1 MTHAVSLRR
10 MAENQVVFRKMN
22 EQAKTFVDELARIAD
37 EDERMK
43 DMRHDDKTLQFY
55 CECSD
60 EDCRLRI
67 AIQPSVYNKI
77 HAQPDHFAILPGHN
91 LPAIESV
98 VEQHD
103 SFIVVK
109 KFSIPSQD
117 VTELTSTPLKNAS

>member
-1 MTHAVSLRR
+1 MTRAVSLRR

-22 EQAKTFVDELARIAD
+22 EQAKAFVDELARIAD

-60 EDCRLRI
+60 EDCQLRI
-67 AIQPSVYNKI
+67 AIQPSAYSKI

-103 SFIVVK
+103 TFIVVK
-109 KFSIPSQD
+109 KFSVPSQN
-117 VTELTSTPLKNAS
+117 VTELTPTPIKNAS